1 MATNVTMPKLGLT
14 METGKIAEWKKAEGE
29 QVNQG
34 EILLV
39 VETEKI
45 TYEVEAPASGLL
57 HIVVPQDGE
66 VPVAELIAIIG
77 SDKADYDAACA
88 AGGAPAAA
96 APAAAPAAAAAPA
109 EAAPAAAAPAAAAP
123 AAAPA
128 PARAAGERVKASP
141 LARRLAEDAG
151 IDIAAIGGT
160 GPEGRVVKSDVLAYV
175 AANKFRITP
184 VADKMAKEHNID
196 LKQVTGTGPA
206 GKITKDDI
214 QAYLAQAK
222 AAPAAAPAEQKTGGE
237 KVAEGDKLVKLT
249 SMRKVISR
257 KMLESCNQAAM
268 AYMTSGV
275 DATAIQEFR
284 AKILQS
290 VEKKHGVRVTITDF
304 VIKLTA
310 MALERHPVINTR
322 WTADGIL
329 FLKDINVGMAM
340 SIKDG
345 LIVPVIKNANK
356 KTITEIAKDRTALID
371 KGRNGKMGPAEMTGG
386 TFTVS
391 AMGMFGTELFTAII
405 NQPENCILGV
415 GAIIDK
421 PVVVN
426 KQIVIRPMMNLS
438 ISYDHRTID
447 GADAGRFLQT
457 IKELHED
464 PMLVLA

>member
-1 MATNVTMPKLGLT
+1 M
-14 METGKIAEWKKAEGE
+14 
-29 QVNQG
+29 
-34 EILLV
+34 
-39 VETEKI
+39 
-45 TYEVEAPASGLL
+45 
-57 HIVVPQDGE
+57 
-66 VPVAELIAIIG
+66 
-77 SDKADYDAACA
+77 
-88 AGGAPAAA
+88 
-96 APAAAPAAAAAPA
+96 
-109 EAAPAAAAPAAAAP
+109 
-123 AAAPA
+123 
-128 PARAAGERVKASP
+128 KASP
-141 LARRLAEDAG
+141 LARKLAADAG

-160 GPEGRVVKSDVLAYV
+160 GPEGRVVKNDVLAYQ

-184 VADKMAKEHNID
+184 VADKMAKENNID

-206 GKITKDDI
+206 GKITKEDI
-214 QAYLAQAK
+214 EAYLAKAK
-222 AAPAAAPAEQKTGGE
+222 AAPAAAAAPAEQKTGGE
-237 KVAEGDKLVKLT
+237 KVSEGDKLVKLT

-268 AYMTSGV
+268 AYMTNGV

-284 AKILQS
+284 EKILKS

-310 MALERHPVINTR
+310 MAIERHPVINTR
-322 WTADGIL
+322 WTNDGIL
-329 FLKDINVGMAM
+329 FLKDINIGMAM

>member
-66 VPVAELIAIIG
+66 VPVAELIASIG
-77 SDKADYDAACA
+77 ADKADYDAACA

-96 APAAAPAAAAAPA
+96 PVAAPAAAAAAAAAPAAAPAAAA
-109 EAAPAAAAPAAAAP
+109 
-123 AAAPA
+123 PA
-128 PARAAGERVKASP
+128 PARTAGERVKASP
-141 LARRLAEDAG
+141 MARKLAEDAG
-151 IDIAAIGGT
+151 IDIAAVGGT
-160 GPEGRVVKSDVLAYV
+160 GPEGRVVRNDVLAYQ

-184 VADKMAKEHNID
+184 VADKMAKENNID
-196 LKQVTGTGPA
+196 LKQVIGTGPG

-214 QAYLAQAK
+214 EAYLAKAK

-237 KVAEGDKLVKLT
+237 KVSEGDKLVKLT
-249 SMRKVISR
+249 SMRKIISR

-268 AYMTSGV
+268 AYMANSV

-284 AKILQS
+284 EKILKS

-310 MALERHPVINTR
+310 MAIERHPVINTR
-322 WTADGIL
+322 WTSDGIL

-391 AMGMFGTELFTAII
+391 AMGMFGTEMFTAII

-426 KQIVIRPMMNLS
+426 KQIVIRPMMNLA

-464 PMLVLA
+464 PMLVMA

>member
-57 HIVVPQDGE
+57 HIIVPQDGE
-66 VPVAELIAIIG
+66 VPVAELIAVIAA
-77 SDKADYDAACA
+77 DKADYDAAA
-88 AGGAPAAA
+88 AGGGGAPAAAAPAAAAA
-96 APAAAPAAAAAPA
+96 APAAAPAAAA
-109 EAAPAAAAPAAAAP
+109 PAAAAAA
-123 AAAPA
+123 A

-141 LARRLAEDAG
+141 LARKLAADAG
-151 IDIAAIGGT
+151 VDIAAIGGT
-160 GPEGRVVKSDVLAYV
+160 GPEGRVVQNDVLAYQ

-184 VADKMAKEHNID
+184 VADKMAKENNID

-206 GKITKDDI
+206 GKITIEDI
-214 QAYLAQAK
+214 QAYLAKAK
-222 AAPAAAPAEQKTGGE
+222 AAPAAATAEQKTGGE
-237 KVAEGDKLVKLT
+237 KVSEGDKLVKLT

-268 AYMTSGV
+268 AYMTNGV

-284 AKILQS
+284 EKILKS

-310 MALERHPVINTR
+310 MAIERHPVVNTR
-322 WTADGIL
+322 WTNDGIL
-329 FLKDINVGMAM
+329 FLKDINIGMAM

-371 KGRNGKMGPAEMTGG
+371 KGRSGKMGPAEMTGG

>member
-1 MATNVTMPKLGLT
+1 M
-14 METGKIAEWKKAEGE
+14 
-29 QVNQG
+29 
-34 EILLV
+34 
-39 VETEKI
+39 
-45 TYEVEAPASGLL
+45 S
-57 HIVVPQDGE
+57 
-66 VPVAELIAIIG
+66 
-77 SDKADYDAACA
+77 
-88 AGGAPAAA
+88 
-96 APAAAPAAAAAPA
+96 
-109 EAAPAAAAPAAAAP
+109 
-123 AAAPA
+123 
-128 PARAAGERVKASP
+128 
-141 LARRLAEDAG
+141 
-151 IDIAAIGGT
+151 
-160 GPEGRVVKSDVLAYV
+160 
-175 AANKFRITP
+175 
-184 VADKMAKEHNID
+184 
-196 LKQVTGTGPA
+196 
-206 GKITKDDI
+206 
-214 QAYLAQAK
+214 
-222 AAPAAAPAEQKTGGE
+222 
-237 KVAEGDKLVKLT
+237 EGDKLVKLT

-268 AYMTSGV
+268 AYMANSV

-284 AKILQS
+284 EKILKS

-310 MALERHPVINTR
+310 MAIERHPVINTR
-322 WTADGIL
+322 WTNDGIL

-391 AMGMFGTELFTAII
+391 AMGMFGTEMFTAII

-426 KQIVIRPMMNLS
+426 KQIVIRPMMNLA